1 MSLEITHLNA
11 DATFLLTFRP
21 AFDFPPSPG
30 RAPGSFSIVLDPWL
44 SGPSTVFSSKFSV
57 QTHTTPSSID
67 TLNDIPEPDVIIIS
81 QDKADHCHEQTL
93 CELQPDQIKTIF
105 LAAPAAAKRMKSWKY
120 FDPDQVQAFERW
132 DPKNP
137 RAVRRFPIPAFSP
150 NGSLG
155 EVTISFLADALDL
168 MGMHNG
174 VAITYRAP
182 QTPAMNFSHPR
193 PSIHQ
198 HPSSRSSNSS
208 SSTTGSRG
216 KAMSIIFS
224 PHGVDYPVIK
234 PFAASHLVAES
245 ALPLTALLHGF
256 DRVDNPWYLGG
267 NISTGV
273 PGGIQIAQSLQ
284 TRYWISA
291 HDEDKDVGGVTASSI
306 RKKKYTGEEVA
317 TLLQTGKGKATTDV
331 VVLDVG
337 ETMVLP

>member
-1 MSLEITHLNA
+1 
-11 DATFLLTFRP
+11 
-21 AFDFPPSPG
+21 
-30 RAPGSFSIVLDPWL
+30 
-44 SGPSTVFSSKFSV
+44 
-57 QTHTTPSSID
+57 
-67 TLNDIPEPDVIIIS
+67 
-81 QDKADHCHEQTL
+81 
-93 CELQPDQIKTIF
+93 
-105 LAAPAAAKRMKSWKY
+105 
-120 FDPDQVQAFERW
+120 
-132 DPKNP
+132 
-137 RAVRRFPIPAFSP
+137 
-150 NGSLG
+150 
-155 EVTISFLADALDL
+155 
-168 MGMHNG
+168 
-174 VAITYRAP
+174 
-182 QTPAMNFSHPR
+182 
-193 PSIHQ
+193 
-198 HPSSRSSNSS
+198 
-208 SSTTGSRG
+208 
-216 KAMSIIFS
+216 MSIIFS